1 LAGPL
6 QAELLMASRRIQSIA
21 RVHDLL
27 QQGQG
32 YKTVALHSYLDAL
45 CRELAGLQL
54 EPGKDAPNIDLEVVE
69 IDLPTSQTIALGII
83 VTELVLNAM
92 QQGTRNEQSA
102 RVKVSLTKSEDD
114 VLRLAVENDGGG
126 PSPEFD
132 LTRNAGIGIQLI
144 RAMTAQLHGS
154 LLPVLDAERTRFEIT
169 FPYRGGSA

>member
-1 LAGPL
+1 MGPSASDATDCGILQRLGHFTALALHIMDEISQRDMLVHEMNHRVKNSLQLATSLLSLQSKRLPAPL

-83 VTELVLNAM
+83 VTELVLDAM
-92 QQGTRNEQSA
+92 QHGTRN
-102 RVKVSLTKSEDD
+102 
-114 VLRLAVENDGGG
+114 
-126 PSPEFD
+126 
-132 LTRNAGIGIQLI
+132 
-144 RAMTAQLHGS
+144 
-154 LLPVLDAERTRFEIT
+154 
-169 FPYRGGSA
+169 